1 MDTLIE
7 ALDEELPLRLFAAE
21 VIALLLP
28 QAPRLN
34 PHAPDETR
42 RRELEALR
50 QWWSRNRQKVLDEW
64 LIGRLAQAG
73 YLEGHSPPAPG
84 RLIEALLAT
93 LTDEDLVL
101 RFHAHRR
108 LKELFGK
115 EPGAIGHRYHIRI
128 KPLTTYSKIQNLW
141 LMPSRFRYSQ
151 WAHFVQRIKEID
163 PETYEEMLNLAR
175 SGQDPLQAIVGK
187 VYEWEETFV
196 PTGINKRPTRM
207 MLPVRP
213 ITGEELQKY
222 VSEAGEITGEEVY
235 LP

>member
-1 MDTLIE
+1 MTAEGFPGSEL
-7 ALDEELPLRLFAAE
+7 LDVESFAEEPTKANFIGE
-21 VIALLLP
+21 VIAAVYDC
-28 QAPRLN
+28 QC
-34 PHAPDETR
+34 EIC
-42 RRELEALR
+42 
-50 QWWSRNRQKVLDEW
+50 K
-64 LIGRLAQAG
+64 AG
-73 YLEGHSPPAPG
+73 EQ
-84 RLIEALLAT
+84 
-93 LTDEDLVL
+93 
-101 RFHAHRR
+101 R